1 MSFWLAVLRQVA
13 RNLRQTWPSQF
24 MTLLTVSLSV
34 LIFSFFSLVYMNMLG
49 VGDKL
54 GDDLRLIVYLE
65 EEPGPEMQEQLRR
78 KILAFDEVEDIRFIS
93 RAEAYQRFSEQ
104 LGDDRD
110 VLDDMPPD
118 FLPASIEVTPLKNLR
133 SLSQV
138 KLFSD
143 YLARLPGTLKVQYGQ
158 DWIERFYYFTRLLSI
173 VVLLSGGLLIMTT
186 VFMVSYTIRLT
197 ILGRQA
203 ELELLRLVGA
213 TNNYIRT
220 PFLIEGVL
228 QGILGSS
235 VGIISLYS
243 LFHWIK
249 LRFSGPGILTIF
261 EFSFF
266 QGPTVATIIFIS
278 VLLCTVGSYLSMQKF
293 LRI

>member
-1 MSFWLAVLRQVA
+1 MSFWFAVLRQVG
-13 RNLRQTWPSQF
+13 RNLKQTWPSQF

-34 LIFSFFSLVYMNMLG
+34 LIFAFFYLVYNNMLR

-65 EEPGPEMQEQLRR
+65 DEPGPEMQTQLTR

-93 RAEAYQRFSEQ
+93 KLEAYNRFSEQ
-104 LGDDRD
+104 LGGDRD

-118 FLPASIEVTPLKNLR
+118 FLPASIEVIPLKNLR

-138 KLFSD
+138 KLFSE
-143 YLARLPGTLKVQYGQ
+143 YLSKLPGTIKVQYGQ
-158 DWIERFYYFTRLLSI
+158 DWIERFYYFTRLISI
-173 VVLLSGGLLIMTT
+173 IVLLSGGLLILTS

-197 ILGRQA
+197 ILGRQS
-203 ELELLRLVGA
+203 ELELLKLVGA

-220 PFLIEGVL
+220 PFLIEGIL
-228 QGILGSS
+228 QGLIGSI

-249 LRFSGPGILTIF
+249 LKFAGPGILTIF
-261 EFSFF
+261 EFAFF
-266 QGPTVATIIFIS
+266 KPSTIVTILVIS
-278 VLLCTVGSYLSMQKF
+278 IILCAVGSYSSMQKF

>member
-1 MSFWLAVLRQVA
+1 MNFWFAVFRQVA
-13 RNLRQTWPSQF
+13 RNLKQTWPSQF

-34 LIFSFFSLVYMNMLG
+34 LIFAFFSLVYLNMLG

-78 KILAFDEVEDIRFIS
+78 KILAFDEVQEIRFVS
-93 RAEAYQRFSEQ
+93 KSEAYDRFAEQ
-104 LGDDRD
+104 LDDDRD
-110 VLDDMPPD
+110 VLDDMPED
-118 FLPASIEVTPLKNLR
+118 FLPASIEVVPMKNLR

-138 KLFSD
+138 KLFSE
-143 YLARLPGTLKVQYGQ
+143 YLSRLPGTLKVQYGQ

-173 VVLLSGGLLIMTT
+173 VVLLSGGLLIMTS
-186 VFMVSYTIRLT
+186 VFMVSYTIRLV

-203 ELELLRLVGA
+203 ELELLKLVGA

-220 PFLIEGVL
+220 PFLIEGIL
-228 QGILGSS
+228 QGMLGSTL
-235 VGIISLYS
+235 GIVSLYS

-249 LRFSGPGILTIF
+249 MRFSGPGILSIF

-266 QGPTVATIIFIS
+266 QGATILMIVLVS
-278 VLLCTVGSYLSMQKF
+278 VLLCTVGSYLSMRKF
-293 LRI
+293 LRM

>member
-1 MSFWLAVLRQVA
+1 MSFWFTVFRQVG

-34 LIFSFFSLVYMNMLG
+34 LIFSTFYLVYTNMLNLG
-49 VGDKL
+49 NKL

-65 EEPGPEMQEQLRR
+65 DDPGAEMQEQLRR
-78 KILAFDEVEDIRFIS
+78 KILAFDDVEDIRFIS
-93 RAEAYQRFSEQ
+93 RKEAFERFKDQ
-104 LGDDRD
+104 LGDDKD
-110 VLDDMPPD
+110 VLDDMPQD
-118 FLPASIEVTPLKNLR
+118 FLPASVEVIPLKNLR

-143 YLARLPGTLKVQYGQ
+143 YLSQLPGTLKVQYGQ
-158 DWIERFYYFTRLLSI
+158 DWIERFYNFTHLLSI
-173 VVLLSGGLLIMTT
+173 IVLLSGGLLILTS

-213 TNNYIRT
+213 TNNYIRM
-220 PFLIEGVL
+220 PFLIEGLL
-228 QGILGSS
+228 QGFIGSFM
-235 VGIISLYS
+235 GLAS
-243 LFHWIK
+243 LFVLFNWVK
-249 LRFSGPGILTIF
+249 LKFSGSGILTIL
-261 EFSFF
+261 EFAFF
-266 QGPTVATIIFIS
+266 QIPTISTIVLIS
-278 VLLCTVGSYLSMQKF
+278 IMLCTIGSFTSMQKF

>member
-1 MSFWLAVLRQVA
+1 MSFWLAVFRQVG
-13 RNLRQTWPSQF
+13 RNLRQTWSSQF
-24 MTLLTVSLSV
+24 MTLLTVSLSA
-34 LIFSFFSLVYMNMLG
+34 LIFAFFYLVYMNMLG

-65 EEPGPEMQEQLRR
+65 EEPGPEMREQLRR
-78 KILAFDEVEDIRFIS
+78 KILAFDEVEEIRFVS
-93 RAEAYQRFSEQ
+93 RTDAYERFAEQ
-104 LGDDRD
+104 LAEDRD
-110 VLDDMPPD
+110 VLDDMPED
-118 FLPASIEVTPLKNLR
+118 FLPASIEVVLLKNLR

-143 YLARLPGTLKVQYGQ
+143 YLSRLPGTLKVQYGQ
-158 DWIERFYYFTRLLSI
+158 DWIERFYYFTRLISI
-173 VVLLSGGLLIMTT
+173 VVLLSGGLLIMTS
-186 VFMVSYTIRLT
+186 VFMVSYTIRLA

-203 ELELLRLVGA
+203 ELELLKLVGA
-213 TNNYIRT
+213 TNSYIRT
-220 PFLIEGVL
+220 PFLIEGAL

-235 VGIISLYS
+235 LGIVSLYA

-249 LRFSGPGILTIF
+249 TRFSGPGILSIF

-266 QGPTVATIIFIS
+266 QGPTVAMIILVS

>member
-34 LIFSFFSLVYMNMLG
+34 LIFAFFSLVYMNMLG

-220 PFLIEGVL
+220 PFLIEGIL

>member
-34 LIFSFFSLVYMNMLG
+34 LIFAFFYLVYMNMLG

-78 KILAFDEVEDIRFIS
+78 KILAFDEVEEIRFIS
-93 RAEAYQRFSEQ
+93 KAEAYQRFAEQ

-118 FLPASIEVTPLKNLR
+118 FLPASIEVVPLKNLR

-173 VVLLSGGLLIMTT
+173 VVLLSGGLLIMTS

-203 ELELLRLVGA
+203 ELELLKLVGA

-228 QGILGSS
+228 QGILGST

-278 VLLCTVGSYLSMQKF
+278 VLLCTVGSYFSMQKF

>member
-34 LIFSFFSLVYMNMLG
+34 LIFAFFYLVYMNMLG

-78 KILAFDEVEDIRFIS
+78 KILAFDEVEQIRFIS
-93 RAEAYQRFSEQ
+93 KAEAYQRFADQ

-110 VLDDMPPD
+110 VLDDMPRD
-118 FLPASIEVTPLKNLR
+118 FLPASIEVVPLKNLR

-143 YLARLPGTLKVQYGQ
+143 YLTRLPGTLKVQYGQ

-228 QGILGSS
+228 QGILGST
-235 VGIISLYS
+235 VGIISLYT

-266 QGPTVATIIFIS
+266 QGPTVVTIIFIS

>member
-1 MSFWLAVLRQVA
+1 MSFWFAVLRQVG

-34 LIFSFFSLVYMNMLG
+34 LIFAFFYLVYNNMLR

-65 EEPGPEMQEQLRR
+65 EEPGPEMQTQLRR
-78 KILAFDEVEDIRFIS
+78 KILAFDEVEEIRFIS
-93 RAEAYQRFSEQ
+93 RLEAYQHFSEQ
-104 LGDDRD
+104 LGADVD
-110 VLDDMPPD
+110 VLDDMPQD
-118 FLPASIEVTPLKNLR
+118 FLPASIEVVPLKNLR

-138 KLFSD
+138 KLFSE
-143 YLARLPGTLKVQYGQ
+143 YLSKLPGTIKVQYGQ
-158 DWIERFYYFTRLLSI
+158 DWIERFYYFTRLISI
-173 VVLLSGGLLIMTT
+173 IVLLSGGLLILTS

-197 ILGRQA
+197 IMGRQS
-203 ELELLRLVGA
+203 ELELLKLVGA

-220 PFLIEGVL
+220 PFLIEGLL
-228 QGILGSS
+228 QGLLGST
-235 VGIISLYS
+235 VGIMSLYS

-249 LRFSGPGILTIF
+249 LKFAGPGILTIF
-261 EFSFF
+261 EFAFF
-266 QGPTVATIIFIS
+266 QTTTIITILIIS
-278 VLLCTVGSYLSMQKF
+278 VILCAAGSYSSMQKY

>member
-34 LIFSFFSLVYMNMLG
+34 LIFAFFYLVYMNMLG

-78 KILAFDEVEDIRFIS
+78 KILAFDEVEQIRFIS
-93 RAEAYQRFSEQ
+93 KAEAYQRFADQ
-104 LGDDRD
+104 LGNDRD
-110 VLDDMPPD
+110 VLDDMPRD
-118 FLPASIEVTPLKNLR
+118 FLPASIEVVPLKNLR

-228 QGILGSS
+228 QGILGST
-235 VGIISLYS
+235 VGIISLYT

>member
-1 MSFWLAVLRQVA
+1 
-13 RNLRQTWPSQF
+13 

-34 LIFSFFSLVYMNMLG
+34 LIFAFFYLVYMNMLG

-78 KILAFDEVEDIRFIS
+78 KILAFDEVEQIRFIS
-93 RAEAYQRFSEQ
+93 KAEAYQRFAGQ

-110 VLDDMPPD
+110 VLDDMPRD
-118 FLPASIEVTPLKNLR
+118 FLPASIEVVPLKNLR

-143 YLARLPGTLKVQYGQ
+143 YLTRLPGTLKVQYGQ

-228 QGILGSS
+228 QGILGST
-235 VGIISLYS
+235 VGIISLYT

>member
-1 MSFWLAVLRQVA
+1 MSFWFAVFRQVA

-34 LIFSFFSLVYMNMLG
+34 LIFAFFSLVYMNMLG

-118 FLPASIEVTPLKNLR
+118 FLPASIEVVPLKNLR

-235 VGIISLYS
+235 VGIISLYT

-266 QGPTVATIIFIS
+266 QGPTVTTIIFVS

>member
-34 LIFSFFSLVYMNMLG
+34 LIFAFFYLVYMNMLG

-78 KILAFDEVEDIRFIS
+78 KILAFDEVEEIRFIS
-93 RAEAYQRFSEQ
+93 KAEAYQRFADQ

-110 VLDDMPPD
+110 VLDDMPRD
-118 FLPASIEVTPLKNLR
+118 FLPASIEVVPLKNLR

-203 ELELLRLVGA
+203 ELELLKLVGA

-228 QGILGSS
+228 QGILGST
-235 VGIISLYS
+235 VGIISLYT

-266 QGPTVATIIFIS
+266 QGPTVATIIVIS